1 MRPNTNAGTKKC
13 AWTKSAPLPCPVAR
27 GSLMLETGSAPVHL
41 QKTQAQRI
49 GTTLITGTGK
59 LGTIPGT
66 VIDVPGNGAGQHGAA
81 KTQLFLKV
89 DFCPGFNAAARTAGR
104 TFAPVVQTTGIA
116 SQPTGTGSHEKA
128 SLKLTKIA
136 WWHYKHKIFY
146 LLLFAVSMTSCFS

>member
-1 MRPNTNAGTKKC
+1 
-13 AWTKSAPLPCPVAR
+13 
-27 GSLMLETGSAPVHL
+27 MLETGSAPVHL
-41 QKTQAQRI
+41 QKTQAQGI

-89 DFCPGFNAAARTAGR
+89 DFGPGFNAAARTAGR

-136 WWHYKHKIFY
+136 WWHYKHGTPENILSIAFCRFNDF
-146 LLLFAVSMTSCFS
+146 LFFLRGRVHSGPATSNPLTLV